1 MDEYLAPTTAAT
13 YAFTVP
19 APGAMFVVPTPT
31 LNMTTAQQFLDVCV
45 TKDPVA
51 CLTGEMAVPM
61 VRPQLRAAAQW
72 MKGQTHGYVRVF
84 ERERAP
90 ERDERIE

>member
-1 MDEYLAPTTAAT
+1 MTAAT

-19 APGAMFVVPTPT
+19 APGTMFVAPTPT
-31 LNMTTAQQFLDVCV
+31 LNMITAQQFLDVCV

-61 VRPQLRAAAQW
+61 VRPQLGAVDDEGPNSRLRSRFRTNWPQREGRAHRGAD
-72 MKGQTHGYVRVF
+72 R
-84 ERERAP
+84 R
-90 ERDERIE
+90 